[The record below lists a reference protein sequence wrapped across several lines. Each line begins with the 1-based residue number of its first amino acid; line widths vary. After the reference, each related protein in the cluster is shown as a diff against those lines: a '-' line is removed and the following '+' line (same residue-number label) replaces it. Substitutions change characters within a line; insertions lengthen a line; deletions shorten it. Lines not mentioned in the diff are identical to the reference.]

1 MDSQQQQQ
9 QQANV
14 APAQPQQAYHPA
26 ANDNIQPAQQP
37 NTGHGL
43 PPSYDQANQAKSAP
57 ASQPPQPGNM
67 AGAPPMTV
75 IPLNQLSDQPQWIDC
90 PFCHQRTTTTVQR
103 EGTSMQIIVGAL
115 LCLFCICLTCVPCL
129 AGWFEDT
136 QYRCSQCK
144 NMVAIG
150 RYDGPIEVFGPTMPV
165 YSQYSNNQA
174 PMNAQQQQG
183 QVPIQSYQQP
193 YPQQQQ
199 QQQPPQQ
206 HQEQYPMHV
215 LQPQVQQQ
223 QQPVTQPDAKN

>member
-14 APAQPQQAYHPA
+14 APAQPQQAYHPVT
-26 ANDNIQPAQQP
+26 NDSIQPVQQP
-37 NTGHGL
+37 NTGHAL
-43 PPSYDQANQAKSAP
+43 PPSYNQANQAKNAP
-57 ASQPPQPGNM
+57 TNQPPQPANM
-67 AGAPPMTV
+67 AVT
-75 IPLNQLSDQPQWIDC
+75 PLNQLGNQPQWIDC
-90 PFCHQRTTTTVQR
+90 PFCHQRTMTTVQR

-115 LCLFCICLTCVPCL
+115 LCIFCICLTCLPCL

-136 QYRCSQCK
+136 QYHCSQCR
-144 NMVAIG
+144 NMVAI
-150 RYDGPIEVFGPTMPV
+150 RRHDGPIEVFGPTMPV
-165 YSQYSNNQA
+165 YSQYSGNQA
-174 PMNAQQQQG
+174 PMNA
-183 QVPIQSYQQP
+183 
-193 YPQQQQ
+193 Q